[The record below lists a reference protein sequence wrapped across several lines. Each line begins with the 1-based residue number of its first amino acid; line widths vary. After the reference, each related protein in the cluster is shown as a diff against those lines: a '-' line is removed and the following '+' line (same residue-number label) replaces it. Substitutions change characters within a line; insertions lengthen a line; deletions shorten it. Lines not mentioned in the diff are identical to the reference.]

1 MFRKRLNFSGIGSVL
16 KFLEKNDMKTA
27 IIIDS
32 FLAGKMSIS
41 INPLFLNL
49 KQRCILFFC

>member
-32 FLAGKMSIS
+32 FLADKMSIS
-41 INPLFLNL
+41 INPLF
-49 KQRCILFFC
+49 